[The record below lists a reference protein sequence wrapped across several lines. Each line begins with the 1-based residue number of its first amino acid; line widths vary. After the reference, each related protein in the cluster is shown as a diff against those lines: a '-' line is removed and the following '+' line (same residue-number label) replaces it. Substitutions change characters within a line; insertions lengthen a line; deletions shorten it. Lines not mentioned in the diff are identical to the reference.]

1 MTCNIK
7 MWVLMLVAI
16 FSQVSAGADKKQD
29 VQGFMQRKDVKQNQ
43 EAKISQPS
51 NENSMALQQKAR
63 FQKQPGEV
71 NQRGSDAEFGSFM
84 TRVAL
89 QLVFGLVYYMMIVK
103 NYPPLIQSPTPAA
116 KKLQDKDEISALCD
130 VSVANCL
137 CSLCC
142 SGPRAAHTFYIT
154 GISDYWC
161 SLLGMSCCPC
171 LVLCVANSFTDLNE
185 KLGGEQRNVIMSILC
200 SCLCSCCV
208 IAQDAESLD
217 LITGVKTG
225 FCGVSTRHDL

>member
-116 KKLQDKDEISALCD
+116 KKLQAINEIRASCE
-130 VSVANCL
+130 VSLPNCIF
-137 CSLCC
+137 SLCC
-142 SGPRAAHTFYIT
+142 SGARAAHTFYSV

-161 SLLGMSCCPC
+161 SLFGMSLFPCC
-171 LVLCVANSFTDLNE
+171 VLCVANSFTDLNE
-185 KLGGEQRNVIMSILC
+185 KLGGQKRGLLMSCLC
-200 SCLCSCCV
+200 SYCCSCCV

-217 LITGVKTG
+217 LSTGVRTG
-225 FCGVSTRHDL
+225 FCGVYQSRDL